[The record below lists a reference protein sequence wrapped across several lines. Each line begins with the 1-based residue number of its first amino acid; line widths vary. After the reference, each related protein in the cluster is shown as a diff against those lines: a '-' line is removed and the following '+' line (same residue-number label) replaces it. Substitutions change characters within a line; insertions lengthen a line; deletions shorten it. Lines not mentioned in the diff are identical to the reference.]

1 MFKELFTESRNEQD
15 IGTFIAKE
23 MHPYLVNGRAK
34 GNGIVTLYTKGNPL
48 KEISAIFMSKN
59 NGTPY
64 KDKDTDA
71 ASNTDDYM
79 RNAFTAKRLKTGW
92 KISKTYGAFKQYE
105 GMKLQDDD
113 LLSLLKAT
121 RYKG

>member
-1 MFKELFTESRNEQD
+1 
-15 IGTFIAKE
+15 
-23 MHPYLVNGRAK
+23 
-34 GNGIVTLYTKGNPL
+34 
-48 KEISAIFMSKN
+48 MSKN

-71 ASNTDDYM
+71 ASNTGDYM

-92 KISKTYGAFKQYE
+92 KISKTYGMFKQYE

-113 LLSLLKAT
+113 LLNLLKAT